1 MERSSSKLDSLNKL
15 LELVGLL
22 NQGAD
27 HNCSYELI
35 ELPNAPTLDG
45 ALAAYFESIV
55 NWRTKRPHPAS
66 DWHISVSPMSGTP
79 SEALQSVVDHW
90 FFETHCSPQLGERRA
105 WVRKNV
111 VSYVVQE
118 ILEVLGALSVDE
130 VFTSPPLWY
139 ETTWQDIALS
149 SEHGRWLLHFGITD

>member
-1 MERSSSKLDSLNKL
+1 MEHSPATLYSLNKL
-15 LELVGLL
+15 LELVAFL

-35 ELPNAPTLDG
+35 ELPSAPTLNE

-55 NWRTKRPHPAS
+55 NWRTKRPYPAS

-79 SEALQSVVDHW
+79 SDALQSVVDKW
-90 FFETHCSPQLGERRA
+90 FFQTLCSPQLGERRE

-111 VSYVVQE
+111 VSFVVE
-118 ILEVLGALSVDE
+118 EMLEALGAVSVDE
-130 VFTSPPLWY
+130 VLTSPPLWY
-139 ETTWQDIALS
+139 EATWQDIALS
-149 SEHGRWLLHFGITD
+149 CEQGRWLLHFGITD